1 MSNCGPKQMHRE
13 QGKTKKIRAL
23 LFQDTL
29 TTPMSLTYCFGIN
42 YSCLLTSLGNFQQ
55 QQQQYIYFLK
65 FLKCSSLHFLLSN
78 LYGKYLKHLPVYSL
92 NEKQDWN
99 LSQIIPSCQ
108 RNSNCCKH
116 KCQGSSY
123 SDAEAIMQHS
133 QRDHCIIIS
142 FWMWL
147 PLCVRC
153 LYVRWRRRKG
163 IVSLTQSGVLC

>member
-1 MSNCGPKQMHRE
+1 MVNEIILQVEEHSETTFH
-13 QGKTKKIRAL
+13 KKHKMMPLKRTGL
-23 LFQDTL
+23 DNL
-29 TTPMSLTYCFGIN
+29 TTAKKRIN
-42 YSCLLTSLGNFQQ
+42 VFQKKMKKRKKKG
-55 QQQQYIYFLK
+55 Y
-65 FLKCSSLHFLLSN
+65 LKCSSLCFLLSG
-78 LYGKYLKHLPVYSL
+78 LHGKYLKHLPVYSL
-92 NEKQDWN
+92 NEEQGWN

-123 SDAEAIMQHS
+123 SDAETIMQHS

-153 LYVRWRRRKG
+153 LHVRGRRRKG
-163 IVSLTQSGVLC
+163 IASLAQSVVLY

>member
-1 MSNCGPKQMHRE
+1 MMNGIILQIEQHSETTFPKKHKMILLRRT
-13 QGKTKKIRAL
+13 GNVTTAKKKKKKG
-23 LFQDTL
+23 
-29 TTPMSLTYCFGIN
+29 Y
-42 YSCLLTSLGNFQQ
+42 
-55 QQQQYIYFLK
+55 
-65 FLKCSSLHFLLSN
+65 LKCSSLCFLLSN
-78 LYGKYLKHLPVYSL
+78 LHGKYLKHLPVYSL
-92 NEKQDWN
+92 NEEQGWN

-123 SDAEAIMQHS
+123 SDAETIMQHS

-153 LYVRWRRRKG
+153 LHVRGRRRKR
-163 IVSLTQSGVLC
+163 IVSLAQSVVLC

>member
-1 MSNCGPKQMHRE
+1 MRQLFLRGTKWCHWKRTDLDNLN
-13 QGKTKKIRAL
+13 TKKEKIKIVVEKIKEKATKL
-23 LFQDTL
+23 KEDYLK
-29 TTPMSLTYCFGIN
+29 
-42 YSCLLTSLGNFQQ
+42 YS
-55 QQQQYIYFLK
+55 
-65 FLKCSSLHFLLSN
+65 SSHFLLCN
-78 LYGKYLKHLPVYSL
+78 LHGKHLKCLPVYSFH
-92 NEKQDWN
+92 EEQSWN

-123 SDAEAIMQHS
+123 SDAETIMQHS

-153 LYVRWRRRKG
+153 LHVRGRRRKG
-163 IVSLTQSGVLC
+163 IVSLAQSVVLY